1 MSVVVAFVSQKGGV
15 GKSTLARALVTSAT
29 KAGLTAKLADLDV
42 QQRTV
47 VAWDLSRQRH
57 NVRPVVRVDAFAN
70 AAHALE
76 IAASD
81 EDLLILDMPGHVT
94 DGTTEVA
101 RHSDLLIQP
110 TSPSADDLPIS
121 LLVFEALERLGIPRY
136 KLAFA
141 LCRVLSR
148 REEKAARSHLVQAGY
163 TVLKGS
169 IFEHLRYREA
179 MNIGRSIG
187 ETGKKALDA
196 RAHVLIGDLL
206 DKATLGR
213 REPWKQTSMLS
224 ASQSYQSSQTS

>member
-29 KAGLTAKLADLDV
+29 RAGLTAKLADLDV

-47 VAWDLSRQRH
+47 VTWELSRQRH
-57 NVRPVVRVDAFAN
+57 NVRPAVTVDAFAN

-76 IAASD
+76 IATD

-94 DGTTEVA
+94 DGTIEVA
-101 RHSDLLIQP
+101 LHSHLLVQP
-110 TSPSADDLPIS
+110 TSPSGDDLPIS
-121 LLVFEALERLGIPRY
+121 LLVFEALERLGIPRG

-141 LCRVLSR
+141 LCRVLSS
-148 REEKAARSHLVQAGY
+148 REEKTARARLTQSGY

-179 MNIGRSIG
+179 MKMGRSIG

-196 RAHVLIGDLL
+196 RAEVLIGDLL
-206 DKATLGR
+206 DKATSNAERMITLRSGR
-213 REPWKQTSMLS
+213 RV
-224 ASQSYQSSQTS
+224 A

>member
-29 KAGLTAKLADLDV
+29 RAGLTAKLADLDV

-47 VAWDLSRQRH
+47 VAWELSRQRH

-76 IAASD
+76 IATD

-101 RHSDLLIQP
+101 RRSDLLVQP

-141 LCRVLSR
+141 LCRILSR
-148 REEKAARSHLVQAGY
+148 REEKAARSRLVEAGY
-163 TVLKGS
+163 NVLKGS

-179 MNIGRSIG
+179 MKIGRSIG

-196 RAHVLIGDLL
+196 RAQVLIGDLL
-206 DKATLGR
+206 DKATLGNHQL
-213 REPWKQTSMLS
+213 WKQLDGAHHWTN
-224 ASQSYQSSQTS
+224 